1 MATNFDDV
9 PLLALLKQRMSW
21 LGARQNVLAQNV
33 ANADTPGFTARDLK
47 PINFAD
53 VLKRSTS
60 TPASVQSGMMVTDP
74 RHIGLAQS
82 ATPAFTDMRAPDGE
96 ATPSGNTVSLEQEMI
111 KVAGTQAEYQAA
123 SNLYAKAIDMM
134 KIAIG
139 R

>member
-1 MATNFDDV
+1 MAMNFDDM
-9 PLLALLKQRMSW
+9 PLLAMLKQRMSW

-53 VLKRSTS
+53 VLKHSTS
-60 TPASVQSGMMVTDP
+60 PASVQSGMMVTDP

-123 SNLYAKAIDMM
+123 SNLYAKAIDMT